1 MSVRLTRKDDLIRVM
16 EIYRDA
22 RERMKESNNPTQWP
36 YLYPYKYLI
45 EDDIKNKRSYVIV
58 RDEKIV
64 GVFAL
69 FFGVDKT
76 YINKLKMSPSYNQE
90 SFAREYRLMYS
101 KNIENCWKVLRAG

>member
-45 EDDIKNKRSYVIV
+45 EDDIKNKRSYVIE

-69 FFGVDKT
+69 FFGEDKT
-76 YINKLKMSPSYNQE
+76 YINILGKWLNDESYVTIH
-90 SFAREYRLMYS
+90 RL
-101 KNIENCWKVLRAG
+101 AGDRN